1 MKIDSGTDR
10 RKRSRRF
17 LFLEPFFG
25 GSHREIA
32 EGLSSASRHRIEL
45 MTMSARF
52 WRWRMSGA
60 ALHFVRRLPDLSRYD
75 GMMVSG
81 LMSLADLKA
90 LAPVPPPPAAVY
102 FHETQLT
109 YPVSEGEKPDV
120 ASAWTDVTTA
130 LCADRV
136 LFNSFA
142 HRESFLEALPGL
154 VRLMP
159 DYRPG
164 WVVDAIRERS
174 TVVYPGCRFPRDPH
188 GTVSGKRKPPLV
200 VWNHRWEHDKA
211 PEAFFRAL
219 DALDDRG
226 LDFRVAVLG
235 ERYRRAPAVFERAL
249 KRHGDRILRFG
260 YVPSR
265 EAYLDW
271 LRRGTV
277 VVSTA
282 LQENFGLA
290 VVEAVRSGCLPLL
303 PDRLSYPELIPAA
316 YHSTCLYR
324 DQGDLVDKLSEVV
337 TAPDGFAA
345 ARRGLSESMARFSWD
360 RRIGEFDRVLDE
372 LAPGKPSSFPRPG
385 GTACS

>member
-1 MKIDSGTDR
+1 MPVKIDTGADV
-10 RKRSRRF
+10 SRHAGRF

-32 EGLSSASRHRIEL
+32 EGLAAASRHRIDL

-60 ALHFVRRLPDLSRYD
+60 ALHFARRLPDLSLYD
-75 GMMVSG
+75 GMVVSG

-90 LAPVPPPPAAVY
+90 LAPGPSPPAAVY

-109 YPVSEGEKPDV
+109 YPLSEGEKPDV
-120 ASAWTDVTTA
+120 ASAWTNVTTA

-136 LFNSFA
+136 MFNSFA

-164 WVVDAIRERS
+164 WVVEAIRARS
-174 TVVYPGCRFPRDPH
+174 TVVYPGCSFSREAH
-188 GTVSGKRKPPLV
+188 ETVSEVREPPLI
-200 VWNHRWEHDKA
+200 VWNHRWEHDKD
-211 PEAFFRAL
+211 PGSFFQAL

-226 LDFRVAVLG
+226 LDFRAALLG
-235 ERYRRAPAVFERAL
+235 ERYRRIPDVFERGL
-249 KRHGDRILRFG
+249 RRHGDRILQFG

-265 EAYLDW
+265 DAYFDW

-282 LQENFGLA
+282 LQENFGVA

-303 PDRLSYPELIPAA
+303 PNRLSYPELIPSS

-324 DQGDLVDKLSEVV
+324 DQEDLEEKLSEVV
-337 TAPDGFAA
+337 SSPDGFDS
-345 ARRGLSESMARFSWD
+345 ARRQLREAMARFSWE
-360 RRIGEFDRVLDE
+360 RRIGDFDRMLDE
-372 LAPGKPSSFPRPG
+372 LALGKPSG
-385 GTACS
+385 EVG

>member
-1 MKIDSGTDR
+1 MPVKIDTGADV
-10 RKRSRRF
+10 SRHAGRF

-32 EGLSSASRHRIEL
+32 EGLAAASRHRIDL

-60 ALHFVRRLPDLSRYD
+60 ALHFARRLPDLSLYD
-75 GMMVSG
+75 GMVVSG

-90 LAPVPPPPAAVY
+90 LVPGPSPPAAVY

-109 YPVSEGEKPDV
+109 YPLSEGEKPDV
-120 ASAWTDVTTA
+120 ASAWTNVTTA

-136 LFNSFA
+136 MFNSFA

-164 WVVDAIRERS
+164 WVVEAIRARS
-174 TVVYPGCRFPRDPH
+174 TVVYPGCSFSREAH
-188 GTVSGKRKPPLV
+188 ETVSEVREPPLI
-200 VWNHRWEHDKA
+200 VWNHRWEHDKD
-211 PEAFFRAL
+211 PGSFFQAL

-226 LDFRVAVLG
+226 LDFRAALLG
-235 ERYRRAPAVFERAL
+235 ERYRRIPDVFERGL
-249 KRHGDRILRFG
+249 RRHGDRILQFG

-265 EAYLDW
+265 DAYFDW

-282 LQENFGLA
+282 LQENFGVA

-303 PDRLSYPELIPAA
+303 PNRLSYPELIPSS

-324 DQGDLVDKLSEVV
+324 DQEDLEEKLSEVV
-337 TAPDGFAA
+337 SSPDGFDS
-345 ARRGLSESMARFSWD
+345 ARRQLREAMARFSWE
-360 RRIGEFDRVLDE
+360 RRIGDFDRMLDE
-372 LAPGKPSSFPRPG
+372 LALGKSSG
-385 GTACS
+385 EVG

>member
-1 MKIDSGTDR
+1 MKIDTGTNGPR
-10 RKRSRRF
+10 RTGRF

-32 EGLSSASRHRIEL
+32 EGLAAASRHRIDL
-45 MTMSARF
+45 LTMSARF

-60 ALHFVRRLPDLSRYD
+60 ALHFARRLPDLSLYD
-75 GMMVSG
+75 GMVVSG

-90 LAPVPPPPAAVY
+90 LAPGPSPPAAVY

-120 ASAWTDVTTA
+120 ASAWTNVTTA
-130 LCADRV
+130 LAADRV
-136 LFNSFA
+136 VFNSYS
-142 HRESFLEALPGL
+142 HRDSFLEALPGL

-164 WVVDAIRERS
+164 WVVEAIRARS
-174 TVVYPGCRFPRDPH
+174 TVVYPGCSFPREPH
-188 GTVSGKRKPPLV
+188 GTISGSRKPPLI

-211 PEAFFRAL
+211 PGDFFRAL
-219 DALDDRG
+219 DRLHERG
-226 LDFRVAVLG
+226 LDFRVALLG
-235 ERYRRAPAVFERAL
+235 ERYRRIPDVFEQAS
-249 KRHGDRILRFG
+249 KRHGDRILQFG

-265 EAYLDW
+265 DAYFDW

-303 PDRLSYPELIPAA
+303 PNRLSYPELIPSSH
-316 YHSTCLYR
+316 HSTCLYR
-324 DQGDLVDKLSEVV
+324 DQEDLVEKLSEIVSS
-337 TAPDGFAA
+337 PGDFEGD
-345 ARRGLSESMARFSWD
+345 RRRLSEAMTRFSWE
-360 RRIGEFDRVLDE
+360 RRIEAFDRVLDE
-372 LAPGKPSSFPRPG
+372 LIREKPVPGRRDE
-385 GTACS
+385 A

>member
-1 MKIDSGTDR
+1 MPVKIDTGADV
-10 RKRSRRF
+10 SRHAGRF

-32 EGLSSASRHRIEL
+32 EGLAAASRHRIDL

-60 ALHFVRRLPDLSRYD
+60 ALHFARRLPDLSLYD
-75 GMMVSG
+75 GMVVSG

-90 LAPVPPPPAAVY
+90 LAPGPSPPAAVY

-109 YPVSEGEKPDV
+109 YPLSEGEKPDV
-120 ASAWTDVTTA
+120 ASAWTNVTTA

-136 LFNSFA
+136 MFNSFA

-164 WVVDAIRERS
+164 WVVEAIRARS
-174 TVVYPGCRFPRDPH
+174 TVIYPGCSFSREAH
-188 GTVSGKRKPPLV
+188 ETVSEVREPPLI
-200 VWNHRWEHDKA
+200 VWNHRWEHDKD
-211 PEAFFRAL
+211 PGSFFQAL

-226 LDFRVAVLG
+226 LDFRAALLG
-235 ERYRRAPAVFERAL
+235 ERYRRIPDVFERGL
-249 KRHGDRILRFG
+249 RRHGDRILQFG

-265 EAYLDW
+265 DAYFDW

-282 LQENFGLA
+282 LQENFGVA

-303 PDRLSYPELIPAA
+303 PNRLSYPELIPSS

-324 DQGDLVDKLSEVV
+324 DQEDLEEKLSEVV
-337 TAPDGFAA
+337 SSPDGFDS
-345 ARRGLSESMARFSWD
+345 ARRQLREAMARFSWE
-360 RRIGEFDRVLDE
+360 RRIGDFDRMLDE
-372 LAPGKPSSFPRPG
+372 LALGKSSG
-385 GTACS
+385 EVG